1 MAREAARRTQCNN
14 NLRQYGIALHNY
26 HDTYNALPKME
37 VITTWDAYP
46 SGNTDVSIHV
56 RILPF
61 IEQGAMLQSFNSGI
75 PVYSNLSTMHSDV
88 VPILGL
94 RFTLLNCPSESE
106 PKTQSVS
113 IVGGPGPHPPEDYRE
128 ATGTNYVF
136 CNGSGINAFYEIGA
150 VEPYDGLFSRK
161 TGGMEQMSDGTSNT
175 LAVSETLLAF
185 STSPGAVQD
194 RKAWRRM
201 AFVSQAGGGGTSGY
215 ENIDLLA
222 AAIASPPTGGSRGFQ
237 WISSRGT
244 ATGFSAYYTPNYG
257 APGNWIQAATNSNYN
272 FTSSNHLGGVNAC
285 YGDGSVHFVSDNIA
299 LDIWRALSTCG
310 GGESVAGP

>member
-14 NLRQYGIALHNY
+14 NLHQYGIALHNY
-26 HDTYNALPKME
+26 HDTYNALPGME
-37 VITTWDAYP
+37 VITTWAAYP
-46 SGNTDVSIHV
+46 TGNTDVSIHV

-61 IEQGAMLQSFNSGI
+61 IEQGAMLQSFSPGI
-75 PVYSNLSTMHSDV
+75 PVYTDRSGMHEDV
-88 VPILGL
+88 IPILEL
-94 RFTLLNCPSESE
+94 RFGLLQCPSESE
-106 PKTQSVS
+106 PRTQLT
-113 IVGGPGPHPPEDYRE
+113 GTRGPDPDYYRN
-128 ATGTNYVF
+128 AVGTNYVF

-161 TGGMEQMSDGTSNT
+161 TGGMEQMNDGTSNT
-175 LAVSETLLAF
+175 LAASETLLGF

-194 RKAWRRM
+194 RKAWRRI
-201 AFVSQAGGGGTSGY
+201 AFVDQAGGGGTSGY

-222 AAIASPPTGGSRGFQ
+222 AAIASPPTGGSRGFP

-257 APGNWIQAATNSNYN
+257 APGNWIRGAANSNYN

-285 YGDGSVHFVSDNIA
+285 YGDGSVHFISDNIA
-299 LDIWRALSTCG
+299 LDIWRAMSTCG